1 MPELT
6 EKVARAIYG
15 ARIKGLDIYPCDSDL
30 FEKAIDAAWRLCEG
44 EARAAIAA
52 SEEGRSPTLAP
63 GWAVQCPDGRL
74 IVNAEASATEAT
86 TWWMACGYADDVA
99 RAKARG
105 ARAFR
110 CEIREI
116 EE

>member
-1 MPELT
+1 M
-6 EKVARAIYG
+6 
-15 ARIKGLDIYPCDSDL
+15 SDTA
-30 FEKAIDAAWRLCEG
+30 EPPI
-44 EARAAIAA
+44 
-52 SEEGRSPTLAP
+52 TVT
-63 GWAVQCPDGRL
+63 GWAVQCPDGR
-74 IVNAEASATEAT
+74 IVVNAEPSATEAT

>member
-1 MPELT
+1 MSDTPEAT
-6 EKVARAIYG
+6 I
-15 ARIKGLDIYPCDSDL
+15 
-30 FEKAIDAAWRLCEG
+30 
-44 EARAAIAA
+44 
-52 SEEGRSPTLAP
+52 TAP

-116 EE
+116 EG